1 MERSWW
7 YRLTVILL
15 FFGINSSAQIL
26 PAVLDLDTYGVTTR
40 RLNLPTAASST
51 TPNHAIHVGRVNTTQ
66 NMTVECWARFND
78 ITTPHNGNGQWLVN
92 ERVGTATN
100 ANDSFNYQLFY
111 SKPLK
116 IFRLALRNNS
126 NTATFN
132 SGQTSDSTGLNL
144 QSNTWYHVA
153 GVCDCT
159 SIVDTCQLTVYI
171 NGVAGTT
178 AKYYEPI
185 GRFIPANNS
194 LAIGAGGWTLTTSV
208 ATATYGQIDEVRI
221 WDHARTSE
229 QINRYMKKRL
239 RCPES
244 GLVAYYTLNEGSGST
259 GADCAGTAQNVT
271 LVNNAAF
278 ITN

>member
-15 FFGINSSAQIL
+15 FFVINSNAQVL

-66 NMTVECWARFND
+66 NMTVECWVRFND
-78 ITTPHNGNGQWLVN
+78 ITTPHNNNGQWLVN
-92 ERVGTATN
+92 ERIVSV
-100 ANDSFNYQLFY
+100 DSFNFQLYYF
-111 SKPLK
+111 KPRK
-116 IFRLALRNNS
+116 RFIFDARNS
-126 NTATFN
+126 ANTAFYV
-132 SGQTSDSTGLNL
+132 SGQVSDSTGLNL

-159 SIVDTCQLTVYI
+159 SIPDTCQLTTYI

-178 AKYYEPI
+178 GKYYEPI
-185 GRFIPANNS
+185 GRYIPANNS
-194 LAIGAGGWTLTTSV
+194 LAIGVGGWRTGDLG
-208 ATATYGQIDEVRI
+208 TATYGQIDEVRI

-244 GLVAYYTLNEGSGST
+244 GLVAYYTLNEGSGTT
-259 GADCAGTAQNVT
+259 GGDCAGTAQNVT
-271 LVNNAAF
+271 LQNNAAF

>member
-26 PAVLDLDTYGVTTR
+26 PAVLDLDIYGVTTR
-40 RLNLPTAASST
+40 RLNLPTAASSN

-78 ITTPHNGNGQWLVN
+78 ITTPHNINGQWLVN
-92 ERVGTATN
+92 ERIVSL
-100 ANDSFNYQLFY
+100 DSFNYQLYY
-111 SKPLK
+111 SKPLQR
-116 IFRLALRNNS
+116 IALDMRNNS
-126 NTATFN
+126 QNSFFQ
-132 SGQTSDSTGLNL
+132 SGQASDSTGLNL

-159 SIVDTCQLTVYI
+159 SIADTCQLTVYI

-178 AKYYEPI
+178 AKFYEPV

-194 LAIGAGGWTLTTSV
+194 LVIGNAGFTRGTQG
-208 ATATYGQIDEVRI
+208 TATYGQIDEVRI